1 MNYLQL
7 HLKPA
12 NHHQYQHDKTSVR
25 IILIGVSEEETISLG
40 DWLKKKINTDTILI
54 TKSEIEYCFY

>member
-40 DWLKKKINTDTILI
+40 DWLKKETQYRYHT
-54 TKSEIEYCFY
+54 YH